1 MPAEVLYC
9 HGDPRGLPKSL
20 PGDGMSTARRV
31 TSGANTAS
39 QLQDTSVV
47 PQKRPTSARHHLTTP
62 SSPSCPGQGLLPT
75 MGVCPSAL
83 VCVHPSSPDGPPR
96 CCPASLPPSQGKM
109 HFSGLPGKMVSEP
122 LSYHSAV
129 LYRDVDKLINYTT
142 VFAENTS
149 HSQMIRCV
157 SAAPRSLVSALPCLQ
172 PRYYPRLHCRFAIFQ
187 FLLRSSLSGMR
198 SLLQAKSSCFPSCFP
213 ACFLSFFPPFPPSLS
228 CNKKKA

>member
-1 MPAEVLYC
+1 
-9 HGDPRGLPKSL
+9 
-20 PGDGMSTARRV
+20 MSTARRV
-31 TSGANTAS
+31 TSGANTPS

-47 PQKRPTSARHHLTTP
+47 PQKRPTTARHHLTTP
-62 SSPSCPGQGLLPT
+62 GSPSCPGQGLLPT

-83 VCVHPSSPDGPPR
+83 VCVHPSSPAGPPR

-129 LYRDVDKLINYTT
+129 LYWDADKLINYTT

-149 HSQMIRCV
+149 HSQMIWCV

-172 PRYYPRLHCRFAIFQ
+172 PQYYHRLHCHFSIFQ
-187 FLLRSSLSGMR
+187 FLLRGSLSGMW

-213 ACFLSFFPPFPPSLS
+213 ACFLSFFPPFSPLFPVIRKRNRMHIMHQLS
-228 CNKKKA
+228 YNKTVLLKLPTHH